1 MSRISPVEFQIEKYL
16 KISSV
21 SRFKLL
27 GVYIDGRLDFDY
39 HVSQICNKVS

>member
-21 SRFKLL
+21 NRFKLL
-27 GVYIDGRLDFDY
+27 GVHIDGRLGFDY